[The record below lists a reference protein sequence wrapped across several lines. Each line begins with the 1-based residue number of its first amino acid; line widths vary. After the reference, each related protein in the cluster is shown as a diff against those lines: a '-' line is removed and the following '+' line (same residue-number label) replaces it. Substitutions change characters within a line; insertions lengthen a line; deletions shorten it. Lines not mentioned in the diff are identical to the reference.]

1 MSTAIA
7 NQRTV
12 LDLIEEYDEKVANV
26 EAVIASLNAATAAV
40 ETAGCVM
47 GTYVEPVIKGHV
59 HVYPEGMRK
68 NLLKSGW
75 KAIYNRLNID
85 MIASANDKR
94 LFERTL
100 ADPPPLTAEVVRST
114 FAHYYAD
121 PRKHILRGLAEAFA
135 GLDPAY
141 RSHAKVK
148 IGVKGLP
155 KRVIL
160 HSVGAYGNGYGSYGR
175 DQLRDIINALA
186 AYQGKPLM
194 THTEVA
200 MILADG
206 EALRYDREIPD
217 PAHSRYDSTPAK
229 IVPLVGRDVWLKRYD
244 NGNGH
249 LYFGPTALLDI
260 NRGLAEFYGDV
271 LPDVDPEQPE
281 RAPSTAVAKDL
292 QFYWTPDAVIAKALE
307 FAYVHDITEY
317 RNPPEPQ
324 RILEPSCGDGRILD
338 VISKYGH
345 RSLGIEYHAGR
356 AEQAKAKGHSVV
368 LANFLE
374 CPPKPEFDTVV
385 MNPPFYGRHY
395 VKHVRHALK
404 FLKPGGTL
412 VAVLPATA
420 HYDHK
425 ELEGEWRDLPVGS
438 FSEVG
443 TNVPTGLLRIRVP
456 ANDNCRSAA

>member
-1 MSTAIA
+1 MNALATP
-7 NQRTV
+7 RTV
-12 LDLIEEYDEKVANV
+12 LDLIDEYDQKVANV
-26 EAVIASLNAATAAV
+26 DAAIEAYNRACTEIES
-40 ETAGCVM
+40 AGVVM
-47 GTYVEPVIKGHV
+47 GTYAEPVLRGRSYV
-59 HVYPEGMRK
+59 HASDMRR

-100 ADPPPLTAEVVRST
+100 ADPPPLTPEIVRST
-114 FAHYYAD
+114 FAHYYAN
-121 PRKHILRGLAEAFA
+121 PRLHILRGMAEAFA
-135 GLDPAY
+135 DLDPAY
-141 RSHAKVK
+141 KSHAKVK

-160 HSVGAYGNGYGSYGR
+160 HNVAGYGSAHGSYGR
-175 DQLRDIINALA
+175 DRLRDIINALA
-186 AYQGKPLM
+186 AYQGKPLL
-194 THTEVA
+194 THSELG
-200 MILADG
+200 MILEDG
-206 EALRYDREIPD
+206 EALRDDAERPD
-217 PAHSRYDSTPAK
+217 PSQSKYEREREPKFVTV
-229 IVPLVGRDVWLKRYD
+229 IGRDVWLKRYD

-271 LPDVDPEQPE
+271 LPDVDPEHPE

-292 QFYWTPDAVIAKALE
+292 QFYWTPDAVIARALE
-307 FAYVHDITEY
+307 FAHVHDITEY
-317 RNPPEPQ
+317 RNPVEPQ

-338 VISKYGH
+338 AIRKCGH
-345 RSLGIEYHAGR
+345 RSLGIEYHAVR
-356 AEQAKAKGHSVV
+356 YAQAQAKGHSVA

-374 CPPKPEFDTVV
+374 CPPSPDFDAVV

-412 VAVLPATA
+412 VAVLPAAA

-443 TNVPTGLLRIRVP
+443 TNVPTGLLRIQLPRT
-456 ANDNCRSAA
+456 

>member
-1 MSTAIA
+1 MNALATP
-7 NQRTV
+7 RTV
-12 LDLIEEYDEKVANV
+12 LDLIDEYDQKVANV
-26 EAVIASLNAATAAV
+26 DAAIEAYNRACTEIES
-40 ETAGCVM
+40 AGVVM
-47 GTYVEPVIKGHV
+47 GTYAEPVLRGRSYV
-59 HVYPEGMRK
+59 HAQDMRR

-100 ADPPPLTAEVVRST
+100 ADPPPLTAEIVRST
-114 FAHYYAD
+114 FAHYYAN
-121 PRKHILRGLAEAFA
+121 PRQHILRGLAEAFA
-135 GLDPAY
+135 DLDPAY
-141 RSHAKVK
+141 KSHAKVK

-160 HSVGAYGNGYGSYGR
+160 HNVAGYGSPHGSYGR
-175 DQLRDIINALA
+175 DRLRDIINALA

-194 THTEVA
+194 THSELG
-200 MILADG
+200 MILEDG
-206 EALRYDREIPD
+206 DALINDREIPD
-217 PAHSRYDSTPAK
+217 PSHDRYSKDQAKLVK
-229 IVPLVGRDVWLKRYD
+229 IVGRGVWLKRYS

-249 LYFGPTALLDI
+249 LYFGHSALLDI

-292 QFYWTPDAVIAKALE
+292 QFYWTPEVVIAKALE
-307 FAYVHDITEY
+307 FANVHDITEY
-317 RNPPEPQ
+317 RHTVQPQ

-338 VISKYGH
+338 AIRKYGH
-345 RSLGIEYHAGR
+345 RSLGIEYHAVR
-356 AEQAKAKGHSVV
+356 YAQAQAKGHSVA

-374 CPPKPEFDTVV
+374 CPPRAEFDAVV

-412 VAVLPATA
+412 VAILPATA

-443 TNVPTGLLRIRVP
+443 TNVPTGLLRIQLPRT
-456 ANDNCRSAA
+456 

>member
-1 MSTAIA
+1 MSNALATP
-7 NQRTV
+7 RTV
-12 LDLIEEYDEKVANV
+12 LDLIEEYDEKVANADAV
-26 EAVIASLNAATAAV
+26 VAAYEAACAAV
-40 ETAGCVM
+40 ESAGTVM
-47 GTYVEPVIKGHV
+47 GTYAEPVLRSRGYV
-59 HVYPEGMRK
+59 HASDMRK

-100 ADPPPLTAEVVRST
+100 ADPPPLTAEIVRST

-121 PRKHILRGLAEAFA
+121 PRKHILRGLAEAFVD
-135 GLDPAY
+135 LDPAY
-141 RSHAKVK
+141 KSHAKVK

-160 HSVGAYGNGYGSYGR
+160 RSVAGYGSPHGSYGR
-175 DQLRDIINALA
+175 DRLRDIINALA
-186 AYQGKPLM
+186 AYQGKPLL
-194 THTEVA
+194 TYAELS
-200 MILADG
+200 MILEDG
-206 EALRYDREIPD
+206 DALRVTREAPKGDTARQRANSDETETI
-217 PAHSRYDSTPAK
+217 
-229 IVPLVGRDVWLKRYD
+229 IGRDVWLKRYD

-307 FAYVHDITEY
+307 FAHVHDITEY
-317 RNPPEPQ
+317 RNPVEPQ

-338 VISKYGH
+338 AIRKYGH
-345 RSLGIEYHAGR
+345 RSLGIEYHAVR
-356 AEQAKAKGHSVV
+356 AAQAQAKGHSVV

-374 CPPKPEFDTVV
+374 CPPRAEFDTVV

-412 VAVLPATA
+412 VAILPATA

-425 ELEGEWRDLPVGS
+425 EIEGEWRDLPVGS

-443 TNVPTGLLRIRVP
+443 TNVPTGLLKMRT
-456 ANDNCRSAA
+456 AA

>member
-1 MSTAIA
+1 MNTALA
-7 NQRTV
+7 TPRTI
-12 LDLIEEYDEKVANV
+12 LDLIEEYDEKVANADTV
-26 EAVIASLNAATAAV
+26 VAAYEAACAAV
-40 ETAGCVM
+40 ESAGTVM
-47 GTYVEPVIKGHV
+47 GTYAEPVLRGRAYV
-59 HVYPEGMRK
+59 HASDMRK

-100 ADPPPLTAEVVRST
+100 ADPPPLTAEIVRST
-114 FAHYYAD
+114 FSHYYAN
-121 PRKHILRGLAEAFA
+121 PRLHILRGLAEAFVD
-135 GLDPAY
+135 LDPAY
-141 RSHAKVK
+141 KSHAKVK

-160 HSVGAYGNGYGSYGR
+160 HSVGAYGNGHGSYGR

-186 AYQGKPLM
+186 AYQGKPLL
-194 THTEVA
+194 THNEVA
-200 MILADG
+200 MILEDG
-206 EALRYDREIPD
+206 EALRADAERPD
-217 PAHSRYDSTPAK
+217 PSQSKYERERDPKFVT
-229 IVPLVGRDVWLKRYD
+229 IVGRDVWLKRYD

-260 NRGLAEFYGDV
+260 NRGLAEFYGEV

-292 QFYWTPDAVIAKALE
+292 QFYWSPPKVIDAALE
-307 FAYVHDITEY
+307 FAGIHSRRTYSGTPPVH
-317 RNPPEPQ
+317 RV
-324 RILEPSCGDGRILD
+324 LEPSCGDGRILD
-338 VISKYGH
+338 ELRERGQQ
-345 RSLGIEYHAGR
+345 SLGIEYHAAR
-356 AEQAKAKGHSVV
+356 AAQAKAKGHSVV
-368 LANFLE
+368 VANFLE
-374 CPPKPEFDTVV
+374 CPPRAEFDAVV

-404 FLKPGGTL
+404 FLKPSGTL
-412 VAVLPATA
+412 VSILPATA

-425 ELEGEWRDLPVGS
+425 ELEGDWRDLPVGS

-443 TNVPTGLLRIRVP
+443 TNVPTGLLKMRAP
-456 ANDNCRSAA
+456 A

>member
-1 MSTAIA
+1 MNALATP
-7 NQRTV
+7 RTV
-12 LDLIEEYDEKVANV
+12 LDLIEEYEEKVASA
-26 EAVIASLNAATAAV
+26 EAAV
-40 ETAGCVM
+40 AAYETACGAIEMAGCVM
-47 GTYVEPVIKGHV
+47 GTYAEPVLRGRAYV
-59 HVYPEGMRK
+59 NAGDMRK

-100 ADPPPLTAEVVRST
+100 ADPPPLTAEIVRST

-160 HSVGAYGNGYGSYGR
+160 HNVAGYGSPHGSYGR
-175 DQLRDIINALA
+175 DRLRDILNALA
-186 AYQGKPLM
+186 AYQGKPLL
-194 THTEVA
+194 THAELA
-200 MILADG
+200 AILDDG
-206 EALRYDREIPD
+206 DALRIDQEIPD
-217 PAHSRYDSTPAK
+217 RSQSKWERERDPK
-229 IVPLVGRDVWLKRYD
+229 FVKVIGRDVWLKRYS

-249 LYFGPTALLDI
+249 LFFGPAALLDI

-292 QFYWTPDAVIAKALE
+292 QFYWTPNDVIDKALD
-307 FAYVHDITEY
+307 FANVHNITEY
-317 RNPPEPQ
+317 RHAVEPQ
-324 RILEPSCGDGRILD
+324 RILEPSCGDGRFLD
-338 VISKYGH
+338 AIRKYGH

-356 AEQAKAKGHSVV
+356 AAEAKAKGHSVV

-443 TNVPTGLLRIRVP
+443 TNVPTGLLKM
-456 ANDNCRSAA
+456 RSAA